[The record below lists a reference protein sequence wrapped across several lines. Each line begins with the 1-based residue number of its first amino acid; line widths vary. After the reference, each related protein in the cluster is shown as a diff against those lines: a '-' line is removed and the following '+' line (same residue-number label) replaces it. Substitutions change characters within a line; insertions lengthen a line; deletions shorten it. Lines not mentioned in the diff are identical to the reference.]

1 MWCRPAG
8 HARTADTRRS
18 GGGRRQVPQENRHV
32 LDEIPGAYKDIEQ
45 VSGDGS
51 DLVEIE
57 ETVAPDG
64 GGQGLTDGRTDGTPG
79 EAFGDKTPKSH
90 GGAVED
96 RARLVEAVAGRRAGR
111 LAAAALAKGL
121 TLDDVVNHGRREHW
135 PAGAVGRLEAAVALV
150 RAADRDARP
159 PAAFDQPAEIAA
171 FVARRHLPLDVEHFG
186 VLLLSCQNTLLEDH
200 TISIGGT
207 AGAIVDTKR
216 IGRLIMRRATAAVI
230 SWHNHPSGVPSPR
243 PRTTKSG
250 SRSTGSPACSAP
262 SPWTTS
268 S

>member
-1 MWCRPAG
+1 M
-8 HARTADTRRS
+8 
-18 GGGRRQVPQENRHV
+18 
-32 LDEIPGAYKDIEQ
+32 L
-45 VSGDGS
+45 
-51 DLVEIE
+51 
-57 ETVAPDG
+57 
-64 GGQGLTDGRTDGTPG
+64 
-79 EAFGDKTPKSH
+79 KTPENH

-121 TLDDVVNHGRREHW
+121 TLDDVVNHGRRERW

-159 PAAFDQPAEIAA
+159 PAAFDQPAAIAA
-171 FVARRHLPLDVEHFG
+171 FVARRHLPLDVEYFG
-186 VLLLSCQNTLLEDH
+186 LLLLSCQNTLLEDH

-230 SWHNHPSGVPSPR
+230 SWHNHPSGDSRPSPEDHQIWQHIDGVAR
-243 PRTTKSG
+243 MLGAEPLDHVIVTHFG
-250 SRSTGSPACSAP
+250 GDWYSRAVGTPQPPEAPNQTGAHRRAP
-262 SPWTTS
+262 GARYA
-268 S
+268 